1 MVAGKSDVKHAS
13 YAWEDSGESTLLIMP
28 ELCPGQWAN
37 QMSVREGKMRT
48 FDIFMF
54 YRWLQFISKV
64 KKNIV
69 IEHVGVVFAQLTGA
83 DGRSA
88 VPQR

>member
-1 MVAGKSDVKHAS
+1 
-13 YAWEDSGESTLLIMP
+13 MP
-28 ELCPGQWAN
+28 EFCPGQCSN

-48 FDIFMF
+48 FDIFTF
-54 YRWLQFISKV
+54 YSFFRKV

-69 IEHVGVVFAQLTGA
+69 TEHVGVVFAQLTGA
-83 DGRSA
+83 DGRSS